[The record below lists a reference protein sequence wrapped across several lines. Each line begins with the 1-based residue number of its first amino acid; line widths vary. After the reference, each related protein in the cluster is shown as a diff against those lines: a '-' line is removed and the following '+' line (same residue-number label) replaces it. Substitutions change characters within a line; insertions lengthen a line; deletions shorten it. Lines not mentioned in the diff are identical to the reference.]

1 MDETHLELEELRREK
16 LDKEREVQ
24 LVFFRCFAEEKAMY
38 YEMFSKEHLT
48 ESAYRDLSY
57 SFDIQMDALR
67 YQGRLPET
75 SLHSTGEK
83 QKERFMN
90 VLLTRVLSMRFLY
103 DRLHATVLPLNMR
116 RYGAGIKPVLVCSIA
131 WIKQ

>member
-1 MDETHLELEELRREK
+1 MELEELWREK
-16 LDKEREVQ
+16 PYKEREVQ

-48 ESAYRDLSY
+48 EGAYRDLSY

-67 YQGRLPET
+67 YQSRLPET
-75 SLHSTGEK
+75 FLRSTGEK

-90 VLLTRVLSMRFLY
+90 VLLTRALSMRILY
-103 DRLHATVLPLNMR
+103 DRLHATRTAIEYEEVWDRCIRL
-116 RYGAGIKPVLVCSIA
+116 ILVCLIA